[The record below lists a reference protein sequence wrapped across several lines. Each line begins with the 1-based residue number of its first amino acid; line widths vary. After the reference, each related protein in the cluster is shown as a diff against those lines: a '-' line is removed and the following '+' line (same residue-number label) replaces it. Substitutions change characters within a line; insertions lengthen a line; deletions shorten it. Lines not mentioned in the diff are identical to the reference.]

1 MKFDKQINHEESTY
15 KWILSISFE
24 DMRALKE
31 KFEEEKDEEG
41 LDQIERLIKWEAA
54 SPHFISL
61 SLLALTRLVI
71 EIEKEITS
79 PDNAISK
86 IIGSTKSLVH
96 EAATAFKNKLLTD
109 VNQDSTE

>member
-1 MKFDKQINHEESTY
+1 MKFTKQMNQKDSAIEWT
-15 KWILSISFE
+15 LSISFE
-24 DMRALKE
+24 EMRILKD
-31 KFEEEKDEEG
+31 KFEDEKDEEG

-96 EAATAFKNKLLTD
+96 EAATAFRNKLLTD